1 MLYFSCHLQDRGI
14 DTAVDELSM
23 TGLKLLKDITAATGL
38 PSEGVENELD
48 RLIQAAGIKKE
59 NLTLDDLREVLANY
73 MQDILLSA
81 QQEFSEEN

>member
-1 MLYFSCHLQDRGI
+1 LLYFSCHQQGRGI

-48 RLIQAAGIKKE
+48 RLIHAAGIKKE

-81 QQEFSEEN
+81 QQEFSDEN

>member
-1 MLYFSCHLQDRGI
+1 MLYFSCHQQDRGI

-23 TGLKLLKDITAATGL
+23 TGLKLLKDITDATGL

-48 RLIQAAGIKKE
+48 RLIHAAGIKKE